1 MSKNKGCKEMDYR
14 ETMDYINNAAKFGS
28 NYGLS
33 RTEKILELLGNPEKK
48 IKCIHVAGTN
58 GKGSTAIM
66 ITKILREAGY
76 KVGMYTSPFLE
87 EFEERIQINGV
98 NIPKEELSRVVTKL
112 AKVVHKVEELGY
124 QHPTEFEIITCAAFL
139 YFYEKN
145 IDFVVLEVGLGGR
158 LDSTNVIDP
167 ILCVIT
173 SISYDHMN
181 ILGNSLKEI
190 ASEKAG
196 IIKKNKTV
204 ILYPQE
210 EESEEVIESVA
221 RANNA
226 YIIKVND
233 NSARFIEV
241 ENVASKLYQHI
252 EVRTKNDS
260 YDITLSLLGKHQ
272 LLNCSTAIHCV
283 EELIQL
289 GVNVEKKNIISALK
303 NVEWKGRLEVLENH
317 PLVVIDGAHN
327 SDGIKKLSES
337 IGTYFNYNKIVLILG
352 ILGDKEVEKMVEVI
366 SKKAKNIITV
376 TPHSQRAELSSDLEL
391 VVKKYNKNCESVD
404 DYKEAFLKAK
414 QYCSKDDLLLIS
426 GSLYMIGDMRKI
438 ITHYEQGLDQ

>member
-139 YFYEKN
+139 YFYEKS

-241 ENVASKLYQHI
+241 ENISSKLYQHI

-289 GVNVEKKNIISALK
+289 GVNVDKKNIISALK

-366 SKKAKNIITV
+366 SKKAKKIITV
-376 TPHSQRAELSSDLEL
+376 TPHSQRAELSRDLEL
-391 VVKKYNKNCESVD
+391 VVKKYNKNCESMD

-414 QYCSKDDLLLIS
+414 QYCRKDDLLLIS

-438 ITHYEQGLDQ
+438 ITHYDQGLDQ

>member
-1 MSKNKGCKEMDYR
+1 MNYR
-14 ETMDYINNAAKFGS
+14 ETMDYIKNTAKFGS
-28 NYGLS
+28 NYGLA

-76 KVGMYTSPFLE
+76 NVGMYTSPFLE
-87 EFEERIQINGV
+87 QFEERIQINGE
-98 NIPKEELSRVVTKL
+98 NILKEELALVVTKL
-112 AKVVHKVEELGY
+112 SKVVDKVEKLGY
-124 QHPTEFEIITCAAFL
+124 EHPTEFEIITCAAFL

-167 ILCVIT
+167 LLCVIA

-181 ILGNSLKEI
+181 ILGNTLKEI

-196 IIKKNKTV
+196 IIKKNKSV

-210 EESEEVIESVA
+210 DESEEVIEEIA

-226 YIIKVND
+226 LLIKVD
-233 NSARFIEV
+233 ENSARFIEV
-241 ENVASKLYQHI
+241 RNISSKLYQHI
-252 EVRTKNDS
+252 EIRTKNDS
-260 YDITLSLLGKHQ
+260 YDITLSLLGQHQ
-272 LLNCSTAIHCV
+272 LLNCSTAIHCI
-283 EELIQL
+283 EELIHL
-289 GVNVEKKNIISALK
+289 GVKVEKKDIIAALK
-303 NVEWKGRLEVLENH
+303 SVEWKGRLEVLENA

-327 SDGIKKLSES
+327 RDGIKKLSES
-337 IGTYFNYNKIVLILG
+337 IGTYFKYKKLVLILG
-352 ILGDKEVEKMVEVI
+352 ILADKEVEKMVEVI
-366 SKKAKNIITV
+366 SKRAERIITV
-376 TPHSQRAELSSDLEL
+376 TPHSNRAELSKDLEI
-391 VVKKYNKNCESVD
+391 VVKKYNPNCESVD
-404 DYKEAFLKAK
+404 EYKEAFLKAK
-414 QYCSKDDLLLIS
+414 QYCNKDDLLLVA

-438 ITHYEQGLDQ
+438 ITDHEHEIKP